1 MPGWE
6 LHDGEKTIGPMS
18 EEAVLWAI
26 KRGLP
31 SATRVRPEGLE
42 TWIALDDHPAFA
54 DELVARS
61 ARGKDMPRRGKWL
74 AYTRM
79 ELVRVAVAVA
89 SVVVAV
95 VAYGHVAENKD
106 GLVREIED
114 RWRAGTGAASASA
127 EPAPAEAPS
136 AAEPGAIEE
145 AIEEA
150 IEAANAANL
159 STSERVKLASAALA
173 GPAMEARV
181 AVCKARALLETL
193 PAAEKRKPEA
203 ARALA
208 LLSSKELPL
217 LRADQAEFE
226 KTRGVLCGDG
236 TKPKDCPCHG
246 AHEACCVLHKG
257 VARCEPLPTRI
268 RCP

>member
-1 MPGWE
+1 
-6 LHDGEKTIGPMS
+6 MS

-31 SATRVRPEGLE
+31 SSTRVRPEGQDA
-42 TWIALDDHPAFA
+42 WITLDDHPVFA

-61 ARGKDMPRRGKWL
+61 TREGRAPRRGRWL

-79 ELVRVAVAVA
+79 ELVRVAVALA

-114 RWRAGTGAASASA
+114 RWRESRAETSA
-127 EPAPAEAPS
+127 EPTRPEPS
-136 AAEPGAIEE
+136 VEPGAVGQ
-145 AIEEA
+145 A
-150 IEAANAANL
+150 IEAANAAQL
-159 STSERVKLASAALA
+159 STSERTRLGSAALA
-173 GPAMEARV
+173 DARMDARA

-193 PAAEKRKPEA
+193 PSAEKRKPEV

-208 LLSSKELPL
+208 QLSSKELPL
-217 LRADQAEFE
+217 LRAEQAEFE

-246 AHEACCVLHKG
+246 AHESCCVLHKG

>member
-6 LHDGEKTIGPMS
+6 LQDGDRKIGPMS

-31 SATRVRPEGLE
+31 SSTRVRPEGQE
-42 TWIALDDHPAFA
+42 AWIPLDDHPVFA

-61 ARGKDMPRRGKWL
+61 TREGRAPRRLRWL
-74 AYTRM
+74 AYTKM
-79 ELVRVAVAVA
+79 ELVRVAVALA

-114 RWRAGTGAASASA
+114 RLRESSAESPSA
-127 EPAPAEAPS
+127 EPARPVASVES
-136 AAEPGAIEE
+136 GAVG
-145 AIEEA
+145 EA
-150 IEAANAANL
+150 IEAANAAQL
-159 STSERVKLASAALA
+159 STSERTRLASAAL
-173 GPAMEARV
+173 GDARMDGRA

-193 PAAEKRKPEA
+193 PAGEKRKPEV

-208 LLSSKELPL
+208 QLSSKELPL
-217 LRADQAEFE
+217 LRAEQAEFE

-246 AHEACCVLHKG
+246 AHESCCVLHKG

>member
-6 LHDGEKTIGPMS
+6 LHDGDRKIGPMS

-31 SATRVRPEGLE
+31 SSTRVRPEGQE
-42 TWIALDDHPAFA
+42 AWITLDDHPVFA

-61 ARGKDMPRRGKWL
+61 TREGRAPRRIRWL

-79 ELVRVAVAVA
+79 ELVRVAVALA

-114 RWRAGTGAASASA
+114 RLRESSA
-127 EPAPAEAPS
+127 ESPS
-136 AAEPGAIEE
+136 AAAAHPAASVESGAVG
-145 AIEEA
+145 EA
-150 IEAANAANL
+150 IEAANAAQL
-159 STSERVKLASAALA
+159 STSERTRLASAALA
-173 GPAMEARV
+173 DARMDGRA

-193 PAAEKRKPEA
+193 PAAEKRKPEV

-208 LLSSKELPL
+208 QLSSKELPV
-217 LRADQAEFE
+217 LRAEQAEFE

-246 AHEACCVLHKG
+246 AHESCCVLHKG